1 MGNILTFIDPIAKLL
16 GNWSSEINVY
26 SIILR
31 IALAVI
37 FGALIGWERS
47 NKRHFAGLRTFIL
60 ITLTGCL
67 AMILD
72 LSIGI
77 GLFFLSAATI
87 IGSVTI
93 SGNSILFSSK
103 NQIRGL
109 TTSAGLW
116 ICDIFGLL
124 IGMGYYLIS
133 IILLLILI
141 CILSILPSLEFFLK
155 EKSNHFEIHLEL
167 KDRSNLQDFIFTLR
181 KLNLRIDDMELNNS
195 YIGSGL
201 SVYTISLTDKE
212 KDKRKHKDLI
222 NALSTLEYVSYIEE
236 IN

>member
-1 MGNILTFIDPIAKLL
+1 M
-16 GNWSSEINVY
+16 
-26 SIILR
+26 
-31 IALAVI
+31 
-37 FGALIGWERS
+37 
-47 NKRHFAGLRTFIL
+47 
-60 ITLTGCL
+60 
-67 AMILD
+67 
-72 LSIGI
+72 
-77 GLFFLSAATI
+77 
-87 IGSVTI
+87 
-93 SGNSILFSSK
+93 
-103 NQIRGL
+103 
-109 TTSAGLW
+109 
-116 ICDIFGLL
+116 
-124 IGMGYYLIS
+124 
-133 IILLLILI
+133 LLILI

-212 KDKRKHKDLI
+212 KEKRKHKDLI